1 MTKLSVSDAV
11 RAIPSG
17 SVVPTA
23 RTESFLP
30 PLARLLGP
38 KAAKTLLLKGGVT
51 GLARMRAPE
60 IAAIAGSTVDA
71 AERLVAA
78 REIGLLLA
86 RKAADRMTGP
96 IDIGAHVPAELGQ
109 SEVEMIF
116 AVALDGQLDS
126 LGTVLLARGGRTGA
140 SIELVDVFTPLV
152 RLRAHAFVLVHNH
165 PSGTL
170 APSNE
175 DVVLTNRVAEAGALL
190 CIKLLDHIIVARGG
204 AFSFYD
210 HDLLPTAA
218 ELKS

>member
-17 SVVPTA
+17 SVMPTA